1 MASKS
6 VNITI
11 STPLGDL
18 QIYTDPKEQARA
30 ERLIAET
37 PSIMRNAY
45 DRATEKFGNQ
55 LLRLVKKCLR
65 TGTPPRGTHWD
76 PHSANT
82 IKRYGEHTL
91 LNYTGQY
98 LRSVQIVKQTNRT
111 YVGIPTNLKK
121 TRKGERTS
129 KRTLNQVAI
138 MLEYGS
144 RGGNLP
150 PRPLW
155 APAFEQVGGKKVL
168 KETIVRE
175 LRKEIRK
182 YRNRKIR
189 FRNFGYRY
197 RSVEDGTL
205 VRRMACPCGLER
217 GVAWLSK

>member
-1 MASKS
+1 MANKS

-18 QIYTDPKEQARA
+18 QIYTDPREQARA

-37 PSIMRNAY
+37 SSIMKNAY

-55 LLRLVKKCLR
+55 LLRLVKRCLR

-98 LRSVQIVKQTNRT
+98 LRSVDIIKQKNRT
-111 YVGIPTNLKK
+111 YVGIPPNFRKSKK
-121 TRKGERTS
+121 SGRAS

-144 RGGNLP
+144 REGNLP

-155 APAFEQVGGKKVL
+155 KPAFNQIGGKKVL
-168 KETIVRE
+168 KEIIVRE

-182 YRNRKIR
+182 YK
-189 FRNFGYRY
+189 
-197 RSVEDGTL
+197 
-205 VRRMACPCGLER
+205 
-217 GVAWLSK
+217 

>member
-18 QIYTDPKEQARA
+18 QIYTNPKEQARA

-91 LNYTGQY
+91 LKYTGQY
-98 LRSVQIVKQTNRT
+98 LRSVQIVKQKNRT

-121 TRKGERTS
+121 TRKGDRTSKRLKKTRKGDRTS

-182 YRNRKIR
+182 YR
-189 FRNFGYRY
+189 
-197 RSVEDGTL
+197 
-205 VRRMACPCGLER
+205 
-217 GVAWLSK
+217 

>member
-98 LRSVQIVKQTNRT
+98 LRSVQIVKQKNRT

-121 TRKGERTS
+121 IRKGDRTS

-155 APAFEQVGGKKVL
+155 KPAFEQVGGKKVL
-168 KETIVRE
+168 KETLVRE

-182 YRNRKIR
+182 YRK
-189 FRNFGYRY
+189 
-197 RSVEDGTL
+197 
-205 VRRMACPCGLER
+205 
-217 GVAWLSK
+217 

>member
-30 ERLIAET
+30 EKLIAET
-37 PSIMRNAY
+37 PSIMKNAY

-98 LRSVQIVKQTNRT
+98 LRSVQIVKQKNRT

-121 TRKGERTS
+121 TRKGDRTS

-155 APAFEQVGGKKVL
+155 KPAFEQVGGKKVL
-168 KETIVRE
+168 KETLIRE
-175 LRKEIRK
+175 LRKEIR
-182 YRNRKIR
+182 
-189 FRNFGYRY
+189 RY
-197 RSVEDGTL
+197 R
-205 VRRMACPCGLER
+205 
-217 GVAWLSK
+217 K

>member
-98 LRSVQIVKQTNRT
+98 LRSVQIVKQKNRT

-121 TRKGERTS
+121 IRKGDRTS

-144 RGGNLP
+144 RGDNLP

-155 APAFEQVGGKKVL
+155 KPAFEQVGGKKVL

-175 LRKEIRK
+175 LRKEIR
-182 YRNRKIR
+182 
-189 FRNFGYRY
+189 RY
-197 RSVEDGTL
+197 R
-205 VRRMACPCGLER
+205 
-217 GVAWLSK
+217 K

>member
-30 ERLIAET
+30 EKLISEI
-37 PSIMRNAY
+37 PSIMKNAY

-65 TGTPPRGTHWD
+65 TGIPPRGTHWD

-98 LRSVQIVKQTNRT
+98 LRSVQIVKQKNRT

-121 TRKGERTS
+121 IRKGDRTS

-144 RGGNLP
+144 RGDNLP

-155 APAFEQVGGKKVL
+155 KPVFEQVGGKKVL
-168 KETIVRE
+168 KETLVRE
-175 LRKEIRK
+175 LRKEIR
-182 YRNRKIR
+182 
-189 FRNFGYRY
+189 RY
-197 RSVEDGTL
+197 R
-205 VRRMACPCGLER
+205 
-217 GVAWLSK
+217 K

>member
-30 ERLIAET
+30 EKLIAET

-91 LNYTGQY
+91 
-98 LRSVQIVKQTNRT
+98 
-111 YVGIPTNLKK
+111 
-121 TRKGERTS
+121 
-129 KRTLNQVAI
+129 
-138 MLEYGS
+138 
-144 RGGNLP
+144 
-150 PRPLW
+150 
-155 APAFEQVGGKKVL
+155 
-168 KETIVRE
+168 
-175 LRKEIRK
+175 
-182 YRNRKIR
+182 
-189 FRNFGYRY
+189 
-197 RSVEDGTL
+197 
-205 VRRMACPCGLER
+205 
-217 GVAWLSK
+217 

>member
-30 ERLIAET
+30 EKLIAKFLSS
-37 PSIMRNAY
+37 SIIGISH
-45 DRATEKFGNQ
+45 DRWSFGNQ

-98 LRSVQIVKQTNRT
+98 LRSVQIVKQKNRT

-121 TRKGERTS
+121 TRKGDRTS

-155 APAFEQVGGKKVL
+155 APAFKQIGGKKVL
-168 KETIVRE
+168 KEIIVRE

-182 YRNRKIR
+182 YR
-189 FRNFGYRY
+189 
-197 RSVEDGTL
+197 
-205 VRRMACPCGLER
+205 
-217 GVAWLSK
+217 

>member
-18 QIYTDPKEQARA
+18 QIYADPKEQARA

-45 DRATEKFGNQ
+45 DRAAEKFGNQ

-76 PHSANT
+76 PHSAYT

-98 LRSVQIVKQTNRT
+98 LRSVQIVKQKNRT

-121 TRKGERTS
+121 TRKDGRTS
-129 KRTLNQVAI
+129 KKRTLNQVAI

-144 RGGNLP
+144 RRGGNLP

-182 YRNRKIR
+182 HR
-189 FRNFGYRY
+189 
-197 RSVEDGTL
+197 
-205 VRRMACPCGLER
+205 
-217 GVAWLSK
+217 

>member
-30 ERLIAET
+30 EKLIAET

-45 DRATEKFGNQ
+45 DRTTEKFGNQ

-91 LNYTGQY
+91 LKYTGQY
-98 LRSVQIVKQTNRT
+98 LRSVQIVKQKNRT
-111 YVGIPTNLKK
+111 YVGIPPNLKK
-121 TRKGERTS
+121 TRKGDRTS

-182 YRNRKIR
+182 YRR
-189 FRNFGYRY
+189 
-197 RSVEDGTL
+197 
-205 VRRMACPCGLER
+205 
-217 GVAWLSK
+217 